1 MRAADLSWEAPPS
14 PVKTTISS
22 PAIIAH
28 RTASQ
33 APLRSPKRVKR
44 LLLKSREDASPKA
57 STHRSFQSLTRFT
70 LIYPSCSVLL
80 FGNDRANLNPD
91 SINKLELHFCW
102 GLVTCEVKRF
112 VRKETLPTKLVP
124 VQYNT
129 DSTTER

>member
-1 MRAADLSWEAPPS
+1 M
-14 PVKTTISS
+14 
-22 PAIIAH
+22 
-28 RTASQ
+28 
-33 APLRSPKRVKR
+33 
-44 LLLKSREDASPKA
+44 
-57 STHRSFQSLTRFT
+57 
-70 LIYPSCSVLL
+70 LL